1 MDSSQNQGISMLS
14 KQSASIAYDVKGDC
28 DNNILMGTA
37 SIDLSDLGRK
47 KQMDST
53 YDIDM
58 KEDSWI
64 HAYPPYLSLS
74 AYILKLILT
83 EWQHRALVIAMIFL
97 RKMKT
102 QGI

>member
-1 MDSSQNQGISMLS
+1 MLS

-74 AYILKLILT
+74 AYILKVDPGRMAT
-83 EWQHRALVIAMIFL
+83 SSTSNSDDFSEENENTSVFKFATAGAV
-97 RKMKT
+97 
-102 QGI
+102 